1 MIVVESLPV
10 AYSSISV
17 DYLKP
22 YGDCNWFYFF
32 FSSMRGCEDS
42 SMYILLFPAPCN
54 RNAGYLPLKGLL
66 SQLLGECWRAIRIVS
81 RLRSFSLSV
90 GDGY

>member
-1 MIVVESLPV
+1 MIVVETLPV

-22 YGDCNWFYFF
+22 YGDRNWFYFF

-42 SMYILLFPAPCN
+42 SMYILFFLAPCN
-54 RNAGYLPLKGLL
+54 RNAGYLPLKGLII
-66 SQLLGECWRAIRIVS
+66 QLLGECWRAISIVPS
-81 RLRSFSLSV
+81 LRSFSLSV
-90 GDGY
+90 GDV

>member
-1 MIVVESLPV
+1 MRGLLLHLLGMIVAETLPV
-10 AYSSISV
+10 DYSSISV

-22 YGDCNWFYFF
+22 YGDRNCFFFLF

-54 RNAGYLPLKGLL
+54 RNVLTSERTDKSASGGVL
-66 SQLLGECWRAIRIVS
+66 E
-81 RLRSFSLSV
+81 
-90 GDGY
+90 GD

>member
-1 MIVVESLPV
+1 MRGFLRGQMRALLIRLLEMIVVETLPI
-10 AYSSISV
+10 AYPSISV

-22 YGDCNWFYFF
+22 YGDCDWFYFF

-54 RNAGYLPLKGLL
+54 RN
-66 SQLLGECWRAIRIVS
+66 V
-81 RLRSFSLSV
+81 V
-90 GDGY
+90 THH